1 MLNIILFGPPGSGKG
16 TQAAKLVQQYN
27 LVHISTGDLFRR
39 EKAANSSIWQEVMS
53 YVDKGSLAPDSITIR
68 LLKAEMDK
76 TPEAIGYILDGFPR
90 NVEQAQSLDAF
101 FAENGTT
108 VTRLVELIVADEE
121 VVKRITTRGKE
132 QNRVDDQDP
141 NIVQHRINV
150 YKSHTAPVADYYD
163 QKGKTERIDG
173 IGSIEEIFDRIC
185 SVLDAA
191 TVK

>member
-39 EKAANSSIWQEVMS
+39 EKATNSPIWQEVMS

-76 TPEAIGYILDGFPR
+76 TPDATGYILDGFPR
-90 NVEQAQSLDAF
+90 NVDQAKALDDFLAEQ
-101 FAENGTT
+101 GTA
-108 VTRLVELIVADEE
+108 VTRLVELVVADEE
-121 VVKRITTRGKE
+121 IIRRITGRGKE

-141 NIVQHRINV
+141 AIVQHRIDV
-150 YKSHTAPVADYYD
+150 YKSQTAPVADYYEE
-163 QKGKTERIDG
+163 QGKTKRVDG
-173 IGSIEEIFDRIC
+173 LGTIEEIFDRIC
-185 SVLDAA
+185 AVLDTAK
-191 TVK
+191 V

>member
-16 TQAAKLVQQYN
+16 TQAAKLVEKYN

-76 TPEAIGYILDGFPR
+76 TPDATGYILDGFPR
-90 NVEQAQSLDAF
+90 NVDQAKALDAF
-101 FAENGTT
+101 LSEQNTA
-108 VTRLVELIVADEE
+108 VTSLVELIVADEE

-141 NIVQHRINV
+141 AIVQHRIDV
-150 YKSHTAPVADYYD
+150 YKGQTAPVADYYAE
-163 QKGKTERIDG
+163 QGKTQRIDG

-185 SVLDAA
+185 AVLDTAK
-191 TVK
+191 V

>member
-39 EKAANSSIWQEVMS
+39 EKAANSPIWQEVMS

-76 TPEAIGYILDGFPR
+76 TPDATGYILDGFPR
-90 NVEQAQSLDAF
+90 NVDQAKALDTFLAEQ
-101 FAENGTT
+101 GTA
-108 VTRLVELIVADEE
+108 VTRLVELVVADEE
-121 VVKRITTRGKE
+121 IIRRITGRGKE

-141 NIVQHRINV
+141 AIVQHRIDV
-150 YKSHTAPVADYYD
+150 YKSQTAPVADYYEE
-163 QKGKTERIDG
+163 QGKTRRVDG
-173 IGSIEEIFDRIC
+173 LGTIEEIFDRIC
-185 SVLDAA
+185 AVLDTAK
-191 TVK
+191 V